1 MTAQA
6 SSGTQETMAKSHGQ
20 ARNRLASRRA
30 LLTKGRQKLVMP
42 RCRAVGSLHQHTH
55 AGARAVDARQWPG
68 LDLKGTGIK
77 TLPGTGG
84 APGGEIGQ
92 DCGALFVKAKNR

>member
-20 ARNRLASRRA
+20 ARNRLASRWA
-30 LLTKGRQKLVMP
+30 LLTKVRQKLVMP

-68 LDLKGTGIK
+68 LDLKVRASKPCPARVARQVAKSGK
-77 TLPGTGG
+77 T
-84 APGGEIGQ
+84 A
-92 DCGALFVKAKNR
+92 V